1 MRRLLLIDNYD
12 SFTYN
17 LAQYIWSLGAEAE
30 VRRNDEITVQEAL
43 DGDYAGILLSPGPCT
58 PDKAGICE
66 DIVRAAAGKVPLF
79 GVCLGMQA
87 MGEAFGGRI
96 VPAQRILH
104 GKPSQIEHDGQGVF
118 QGLPSPFSAIRYHSL
133 AVERS
138 SLPKELRVSATAE
151 DGEIMGIRHASLPIE
166 GVQFHPE
173 SIGSEHGKR
182 LVENWVRSVLGG
194 D

>member
-1 MRRLLLIDNYD
+1 MKRLLLIDNYD

-43 DGDYAGILLSPGPCT
+43 EGGYAGILLSPGPCT

-66 DIVRAAAGKVPLF
+66 DLIRASAGKVPLF

-87 MGEAFGGRI
+87 IGEAFGGRI

-104 GKPSQIEHDGQGVF
+104 GKPSRIEHDGQGVF
-118 QGLPSPFSAIRYHSL
+118 RDLPSPFSAIRYHSL

-138 SLPKELRVSATAE
+138 TLPPELRVSATAE
-151 DGEIMGIRHASLPIE
+151 DREIMGVRHAILPIE

-182 LVENWVRSVLGG
+182 LVENWVRSVIG
-194 D
+194 

>member
-30 VRRNDEITVQEAL
+30 VRRNDDITVLEAL
-43 DGDYAGILLSPGPCT
+43 EGGYAGILLSPGPCT

-66 DIVRAAAGKVPLF
+66 DLVRAAAGKVPLF

-87 MGEAFGGRI
+87 VGEAFGGRI

-118 QGLPSPFSAIRYHSL
+118 QDLPSPFSAIRYHSL

-138 SLPKELRVSATAE
+138 SLPPELRVSATAE
-151 DGEIMGIRHASLPIE
+151 DGEIMGLRHATLSIE

-182 LVENWVRSVLGG
+182 LVENWVRSVLG
-194 D
+194 

>member
-1 MRRLLLIDNYD
+1 MKRLLLIDNYD

-30 VRRNDEITVQEAL
+30 VRRNDEITVDQAL
-43 DGDYAGILLSPGPCT
+43 GGGYAGILLSPGPCT
-58 PDKAGICE
+58 PDKAGVCE
-66 DIVRAAAGKVPLF
+66 DLIRASAGKLPLF

-87 MGEAFGGRI
+87 IGEAFGGRI

-104 GKPSQIEHDGQGVF
+104 GKPSQIEHDGYGVF

-133 AVERS
+133 AVDRS
-138 SLPKELRVSATAE
+138 SLPPELRVSATAE
-151 DGEIMGIRHASLPIE
+151 DGEIMGLRHATLPIE

-173 SIGSEHGKR
+173 SIGSEHGRR
-182 LVENWVRSVLGG
+182 LVENWVRSVLG
-194 D
+194 

>member
-30 VRRNDEITVQEAL
+30 VRRNDEITVQEVLA
-43 DGDYAGILLSPGPCT
+43 GEYAGILLSPGPCT

-66 DIVRAAAGKVPLF
+66 DLVKAAGGKVPIL

-87 MGEAFGGRI
+87 IGEAFGGRI
-96 VPAQRILH
+96 VPAQHILH
-104 GKPSQIEHDGQGVF
+104 GKPSLIEHDGQGVF
-118 QGLPSPFSAIRYHSL
+118 QGIPSPFSAIRYHSL
-133 AVERS
+133 AVERA
-138 SLPKELRVSATAE
+138 SLPAELKVSATAD
-151 DGEIMGIRHASLPIE
+151 DGEIMGVRHASVPIE

-173 SIGSEHGKR
+173 SIGSEHGR
-182 LVENWVRSVLGG
+182 TLVENWVRSVLETA
-194 D
+194 

>member
-1 MRRLLLIDNYD
+1 MKRLLLIDNYD

-17 LAQYIWSLGAEAE
+17 LAQYIWSLGVEAE
-30 VRRNDEITVQEAL
+30 VRRNDEITVEQSL
-43 DGDYAGILLSPGPCT
+43 GGGYAGILLSPGPCT

-66 DIVRAAAGKVPLF
+66 DLIRAAAGKVPLF

-87 MGEAFGGRI
+87 IGEAFGGRI

-118 QGLPSPFSAIRYHSL
+118 ESLPSPFSAIRYHSL

-138 SLPKELRVSATAE
+138 SLPPELRVSATAE
-151 DGEIMGIRHASLPIE
+151 DGEIMGLRHATLPIE

-182 LVENWVRSVLGG
+182 LVENWVRSVLGAR
-194 D
+194 

>member
-1 MRRLLLIDNYD
+1 MKRLLLIDNYD

-30 VRRNDEITVQEAL
+30 VRRNDEITVQQAL
-43 DGDYAGILLSPGPCT
+43 EGGYAGILLSPGPCT

-66 DIVRAAAGKVPLF
+66 DLVRAAAGKVPLF

-87 MGEAFGGRI
+87 VGEAFGGRI

-138 SLPKELRVSATAE
+138 SLPPELRVSATAE
-151 DGEIMGIRHASLPIE
+151 DGEIMGLRHATLPIE

-182 LVENWVRSVLGG
+182 LVENWVRSVLGAG
-194 D
+194 

>member
-1 MRRLLLIDNYD
+1 MKRLLLIDNYD

-43 DGDYAGILLSPGPCT
+43 EGGYAGILLSPGPCT

-66 DIVRAAAGKVPLF
+66 DLIRASAGKVPLF

-87 MGEAFGGRI
+87 IGEAFGGRI

-104 GKPSQIEHDGQGVF
+104 GKPSRIEHDGQGVF
-118 QGLPSPFSAIRYHSL
+118 VDLPSPFSAIRYHSL

-138 SLPKELRVSATAE
+138 TLPPELRVSATAE
-151 DGEIMGIRHASLPIE
+151 DGEIMGLRHATLPIE

-182 LVENWVRSVLGG
+182 LVENWVRSVLG
-194 D
+194 

>member
-1 MRRLLLIDNYD
+1 MKRLLLIDNYD

-30 VRRNDEITVQEAL
+30 VRRNDEITVQQAL
-43 DGDYAGILLSPGPCT
+43 EGGYAGILLSPGPCT

-66 DIVRAAAGKVPLF
+66 DLVRAAAGKVPLF

-87 MGEAFGGRI
+87 VGEAFGGRI
-96 VPAQRILH
+96 VPAERILH

-138 SLPKELRVSATAE
+138 SLPPELRVSATAE
-151 DGEIMGIRHASLPIE
+151 DGEIMGLRHATLPIE

-182 LVENWVRSVLGG
+182 LVENWVRSVLGAG
-194 D
+194 